1 MKVLCNVLAKIEAG
15 SETKIRES
23 LDQVLGMWSGRHGTA
38 HTVVAVSENS
48 VAFADADRNLFVARY
63 AIGGGKAVISDVR
76 KLLNI
81 GEELE
86 STSFLDEFSS
96 KFIEMIAEDKEDE
109 ASKLIGTI
117 LEMKQNAINGT
128 ANTVITE
135 QEAKARAKKYVNEQ
149 RKANSRILAEAKK
162 QAKKKVFKKEGIF
175 SLKAESEVLSNAFK
189 ALPGAAVALIASLD
203 FAKHTPV
210 IEGFVTER
218 SETTGLPLKVH
229 HRGSKTIVSVF
240 EKEECE
246 KDEKEEEKKEGK
258 KHEADEKKGKKV
270 KEEGKEDKKT
280 EEAVVVANLSSLTE
294 FIAPG
299 KDFFNRASVAWR
311 SFRADPISE
320 EVDALLK
327 NGAAPAE
334 IVKVAPF
341 LALLGEDEVYEAIVG
356 SLDAFD
362 PNDVKELAKKIVA
375 EGVTPEGLQAK
386 KNFIDALADGEVA
399 AIIESEKVSMSTNL
413 DRLFLEGEDFDF
425 GASDDLGSDDL
436 GNDNNIEGMGGQNDD
451 QDGDEIDMND
461 DQDPMGDDQEVQFSM
476 PVDKAREMFKN
487 ILDVV
492 ADEIED
498 SDEFQDL
505 KSRVEDDEQELTGD
519 DVTAI
524 LQTISDYFQAT
535 GKAKTDA
542 DENNAENNLGGENLD
557 DMASIKDT
565 GGNTDGSED
574 GDGNDM
580 GVGGED
586 DNFELGK

>member
-63 AIGGGKAVISDVR
+63 ALGGGKAVVSDIR

-86 STSFLDEFSS
+86 NTSFLTELSS
-96 KFIEMIAEDKEDE
+96 KFIEMVAEDQEDE

-117 LEMKQNAINGT
+117 LEMKQTAINGT
-128 ANTVITE
+128 ANTVISE
-135 QEAKARAKKYVNEQ
+135 ADAKARAKKYVAEQ
-149 RKANSRILAEAKK
+149 VRANSRIVAEAKK

-175 SLKAESEVLSNAFK
+175 SLKAESEVLNNAFK

-203 FAKHTPV
+203 ITKHSPV
-210 IEGFVTER
+210 IEGFVVER
-218 SETTGLPLKVH
+218 SETTGLPLKVRH
-229 HRGSKTIVSVF
+229 SGSKTIVSVF
-240 EKEECE
+240 EKEKCEDDKDEDKETKKHE
-246 KDEKEEEKKEGK
+246 KDEK
-258 KHEADEKKGKKV
+258 KKGKDKDDD
-270 KEEGKEDKKT
+270 KDEKKKT
-280 EEAVVVANLSSLTE
+280 EEGVIVGNLSSLTE
-294 FIAPG
+294 FINPS
-299 KDFFNRASVAWR
+299 KDFFNRASLAWR
-311 SFRADPISE
+311 AFRADPISE

-341 LALLGEDEVYEAIVG
+341 LAILGEEEVYEAIVG

-362 PNDVKELAKKIVA
+362 PNDVKELAGKIVA
-375 EGVTPEGLQAK
+375 EGMTPEGLQAK
-386 KNFIDALADGEVA
+386 KNFVTALGDGEIT
-399 AIIESEKVSMSTNL
+399 AIIESEKASLSTNL

-436 GNDNNIEGMGGQNDD
+436 GNDGNTEGMGGQDDD
-451 QDGDEIDMND
+451 QDGDEIDLND
-461 DQDPMGDDQEVQFSM
+461 DQDPTGEDQEVTFSI
-476 PVDKAREMFKN
+476 PADKAREMFRS

-505 KSRVEDDEQELTGD
+505 KSRVDDEEQELSGE

-542 DENNAENNLGGENLD
+542 DEANAENNLGGENLD
-557 DMASIKDT
+557 DMSAIKDT
-565 GGNTDGSED
+565 GGNKDGTED
-574 GDGNDM
+574 GDGSDM
-580 GVGGED
+580 GVGGDGE
-586 DNFELGK
+586 DNFELGR